1 MVIKW
6 LLLLSIVVRGFQNV
20 RTLKRSSTVADM
32 FWGIVEVLRHSV
44 YLLCSYFLSFLLNEK
59 DMGIVDK
66 LEVKDMS
73 LWDGSVGKGTE
84 LTITSS
90 TAMQDAYIGC
100 SIAVNGVCL
109 TATSIDLPTV
119 VSK

>member
-32 FWGIVEVLRHSV
+32 FSGIVEVRHSV
-44 YLLCSYFLSFLLNEK
+44 YLLWSYFESFLLNEK

-84 LTITSS
+84 LTITSP

-109 TATSIDLPTV
+109 TATSIDLPNV